1 MRAGRVRDMALGL
14 GFGYFFGFVCVVE
27 REPVGKSG
35 NELKK
40 TRIMKIGQSVAAAKR
55 KHFPIYHTE
64 THSDTNDPRKKRNTR
79 PRNDQFQ

>member
-1 MRAGRVRDMALGL
+1 MNVSMRAGRVRDMAMGL

-27 REPVGKSG
+27 RRPVGKSG

-40 TRIMKIGQSVAAAKR
+40 TRIMKIGQSVAAKT

-64 THSDTNDPRKKRNTR
+64 TVTQTTPVKKEKHSTPE
-79 PRNDQFQ
+79 